1 MHARGLALA
10 AAMVGCLGVN
20 VVAQEKEK
28 EPAGRL
34 PPYYSKVVTD
44 EQREK
49 IYEIQRKSAEKIA
62 GLERELAAVKLKL
75 DADIATVLTPA
86 QRDQVVQLRLDAE
99 RKRAA
104 AKKVKQGGNKPV
116 KPGGAKKP
124 AKAA

>member
-1 MHARGLALA
+1 MALA
-10 AAMVGCLGVN
+10 GAMIVGTFAWAA
-20 VVAQEKEK
+20 AQEKEKK

-49 IYEIQRKSAEKIA
+49 IYEIQRKGAEKIA
-62 GLERELAAVKLKL
+62 ALERELAAARLKL

-86 QRDQVVQLRLDAE
+86 QRDQVVQLRLEAE
-99 RKRAA
+99 QKRAA
-104 AKKVKQGGNKPV
+104 AKREKEGKKPA
-116 KPGGAKKP
+116 KPGAVKKP